1 VTLGPEGRETGF
13 KNMRFRVKKQVL
25 IFIAAG
31 LVVIGFVVLR
41 YLPLSKIRTSLSQ
54 EQVALEAM
62 MKRARA
68 KEAELPKL
76 RAQLGE
82 LNSKLADFDS
92 RIPPDIQLGQFLGGI
107 AALMD
112 EHQLTEQQIAPGE
125 QIESKELICIP
136 VTMKCAGRL
145 EQIRDFCQALQ
156 GLDRTVR
163 IETFRL
169 TNDQQ
174 YSGQIRMETEAVIYQ
189 TKSTS
194 KT

>member
-1 VTLGPEGRETGF
+1 
-13 KNMRFRVKKQVL
+13 MRFRVKKQVL
-25 IFIAAG
+25 IFIAAA

-41 YLPLSKIRTSLSQ
+41 YLPLGKMRTSLSNQ
-54 EQVALEAM
+54 QVALEAL
-62 MKRARA
+62 MKRSQT

-82 LNSKLADFDS
+82 LNEKLADFDS
-92 RIPPDIQLGQFLGGI
+92 RIPGDTQLGQFLGRI

-112 EHQLTEQQIAPGE
+112 EHQLTEQQIAPGQ

-156 GLDRTVR
+156 GLDRAVR
-163 IETFRL
+163 IETFHL
-169 TNDQQ
+169 VNDPQ
-174 YSGQIRMETEAVIYQ
+174 YSGQIKMETEAVIYQ

>member
-1 VTLGPEGRETGF
+1 
-13 KNMRFRVKKQVL
+13 MRFRVKKQVL

-41 YLPLSKIRTSLSQ
+41 YLPLSKIRRSLSQ
-54 EQVALEAM
+54 EQVALEAVT
-62 MKRARA
+62 KRAQA

-92 RIPPDIQLGQFLGGI
+92 RIPPDIQLGQFLGGL

-145 EQIRDFCQALQ
+145 AQIRDFCQALQ
-156 GLDRTVR
+156 GVQRAVR

-174 YSGQIRMETEAVIYQ
+174 YSGQIKMETEAVIYQ